1 MISEYI
7 ATFII
12 VSAPVLLC
20 AVILDAIR
28 DNLTTN
34 KK

>member
-1 MISEYI
+1 MMPEYI
-7 ATFII
+7 ATFVI

-20 AVILDAIR
+20 AVALDTVR
-28 DNLTTN
+28 NNLTTN